1 MDIDVVDSLDDVDAD
16 AFDRL
21 DSSAG
26 AAGCYERTRQRG
38 SDGRWRARYL
48 RAVDGDRLVGMV
60 PLYTATGGTWPDP
73 AYDPGTWGL
82 PDGTAAGCTA
92 DRSLLV
98 GGYADLRSGLPVDDD
113 LLAGS
118 GPRTLLA
125 RIARLAAEEG
135 RCLVLPYAYTR
146 AKQALDRACEGAIGW
161 TVLGREAHLRGVS
174 EPGWEA
180 AQRKPVRYNLRHDR
194 ALIAEAGLRVGILSW
209 PQAEK
214 AASLL
219 IAEHNVR
226 KGQPDHPEFVTMRNQ
241 QWDACPSVE
250 FTVFAGRAGT
260 AAGFVTGWVWRDEL
274 EIYEIG
280 LRGEESPQ
288 RFALYLDLVFHQPIR
303 FAQERGLRCIR
314 LGPAAE
320 RAKAGRGAQ
329 FEDLYGGVLNMDETR
344 RLAAG

>member
-26 AAGCYERTRQRG
+26 AAGCYERTRQREA
-38 SDGRWRARYL
+38 DGRWRSRYL
-48 RAVDGDRLVGMV
+48 RAMDRGRLAAVV

-82 PDGTAAGCTA
+82 PDGAAGDCA
-92 DRSLLV
+92 VERSLLV
-98 GGYADLRSGLPVDDD
+98 GGYADLRTGLPVDAD
-113 LLAGS
+113 LLD
-118 GPRTLLA
+118 GPGLRGLLA
-125 RIARLAAEEG
+125 PIARLAAAED
-135 RCLVLPYAYTR
+135 RCLVFPYVYPR
-146 AKQALDRACEGAIGW
+146 ARRALDRACDGAIAW
-161 TVLGREAHLRGVS
+161 TVLGREAHIRGVS

-214 AASLL
+214 PASQL
-219 IAEHNVR
+219 IAEHNLR
-226 KGQPDHPEFVTMRNQ
+226 KGRPDHPEFVRMRNQ
-241 QWDACPSVE
+241 QWDSCASVE
-250 FTVFAGRAGT
+250 FTVFAGRAGP

-280 LRGEESPQ
+280 LRGEEGPQ

-303 FAQERGLRCIR
+303 FAQERGLRGIR

-320 RAKAGRGAQ
+320 RAKAGRGAD
-329 FEDLYGGVLNMDETR
+329 FEDLYGGVLNARETR
-344 RLAAG
+344 RLAG